1 MFDENKISE
10 DSISWT
16 LVHTTNTEIDGE
28 MFKANLESADIP
40 VQLLKQIDSTR
51 NFTVG
56 GLALVKIFVPATKIE
71 QARAIITE
79 IENNPLS

>member
-1 MFDENKISE
+1 MFQRKNDNIANE
-10 DSISWT
+10 ISWV

-40 VQLLKQIDSTR
+40 AQLLIQVDSTR

-56 GLALVKIFVPATKIE
+56 GLAMVKIFVPDYQVEKAKE
-71 QARAIITE
+71 IINE
-79 IENNPLS
+79 IENNL